1 MISHPQVSVIVA
13 TYNSSDFVLETLESI
28 KSQTYQNIE
37 LLISDDAS
45 SDNTVSLCCAWLKE
59 NSNRFVKTDLLTV
72 PVNTGVSSNCNRCIA
87 AASNRWIKFIAGD
100 DILLPTC
107 IEDNINFVVE
117 NPNVQILFSK
127 VKVYKNTFDSNNFVR
142 DIPSQYPLNIMHP
155 DMTANDQFIKLLL
168 SDRIS
173 YTPSFFFKKEAV
185 LAVGGYD
192 EANTAV
198 EDYPMWLKLT
208 RAGIRLDFMEKV
220 TVGYRQHNKALNNIE
235 TNVLFKP
242 MELRTFS
249 FRKKYVHPLLPWDI
263 AYAERWQMGVKKL
276 VHLAGMNIQ
285 NTISQGLYR
294 FLTVYANPFQYVI
307 SFRKKFLK
315 AARTNTFYAN

>member
-1 MISHPQVSVIVA
+1 MTTQPNVSVIVA
-13 TYNSSDFVLETLESI
+13 TYNSSDFVIETLESI
-28 KSQTYQNIE
+28 KSQTYPSIE
-37 LLISDDAS
+37 LIISDDAS
-45 SDNTVSLCCAWLKE
+45 SDTTVALCRTWLDQHK
-59 NSNRFVKTDLLTV
+59 NRFVKTTLLTV
-72 PVNTGVSSNCNRCIA
+72 PVNTGVSANCNRSMA
-87 AASNRWIKFIAGD
+87 ATGSQWIKFIAGD
-100 DILLPTC
+100 DVLLPTC
-107 IEDNINFVVE
+107 IEDNMSFVQDK
-117 NPNVQILFSK
+117 PQIQILFSK
-127 VKVYKNTFDSNNFVR
+127 VKVYKNTFETTNFIRVVP
-142 DIPSQYPLNIMHP
+142 DQYPNNVMHP
-155 DMTANDQFIKLLL
+155 DMSASDQFKKLLL